1 MAAII
6 GKDGIHKVIGQ
17 ICDLCGHEC
26 DGEKEELNA
35 LGEAT
40 VLQCLWSLLL
50 FPEKASAQTLMY
62 PLLCRMHIPS
72 L

>member
-17 ICDLCGHEC
+17 ICDLCGQEC

-35 LGEAT
+35 LGGADIA
-40 VLQCLWSLLL
+40 QWCRSFLL
-50 FPEKASAQTLMY
+50 FAKKASSQTIMY
-62 PLLCRMHIPS
+62 PLMCRLHISS

>member
-17 ICDLCGHEC
+17 ICDLCAQEC

-35 LGEAT
+35 LGVT
-40 VLQCLWSLLL
+40 NV
-50 FPEKASAQTLMY
+50 AQ
-62 PLLCRMHIPS
+62 
-72 L
+72 

>member
-26 DGEKEELNA
+26 DGEKEELNV
-35 LGEAT
+35 LGGAT
-40 VLQCLWSLLL
+40 VPQCSWSLLL
-50 FPEKASAQTLMY
+50 LAAKASAQTLKY
-62 PLLCRMHIPS
+62 PLLYRMHIPS